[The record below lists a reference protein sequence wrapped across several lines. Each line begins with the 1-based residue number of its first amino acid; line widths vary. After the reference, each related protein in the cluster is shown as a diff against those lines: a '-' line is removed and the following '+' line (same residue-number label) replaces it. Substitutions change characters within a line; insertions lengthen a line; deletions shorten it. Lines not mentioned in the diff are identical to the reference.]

1 MIAHVKEEVVD
12 HGVMIFGSQRE
23 KGGVRT
29 ETRLGSG
36 VVKSLKEKT
45 YFLVELKSSLIVCS
59 SSP

>member
-23 KGGVRT
+23 KRGVRT